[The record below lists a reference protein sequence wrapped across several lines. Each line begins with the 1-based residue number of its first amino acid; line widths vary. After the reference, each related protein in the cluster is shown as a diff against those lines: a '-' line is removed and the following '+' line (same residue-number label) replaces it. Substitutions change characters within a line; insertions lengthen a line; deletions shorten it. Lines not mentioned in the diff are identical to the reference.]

1 MNNEKLNN
9 LVGKSFE
16 DLSIEEMEELQGAA
30 GSQVNSTV
38 VIPISTIEVSEAV
51 STLASIISASVVS
64 YVASKAKKCTK

>member
-30 GSQVNSTV
+30 GSQVNSSPATPTILYSLASTV
-38 VIPISTIEVSEAV
+38 ASGAV
-51 STLASIISASVVS
+51 SGQ
-64 YVASKAKKCTK
+64 ASKAISTLITAAAKCE

>member
-16 DLSIEEMEELQGAA
+16 DLSVEEMEELQGAK
-30 GSQVNSTV
+30 GSQADSTV

-51 STLASIISASVVS
+51 STLASIISASVFP
-64 YVASKAKKCTK
+64 